1 MLGWWNG
8 RHKGLKIPWGQPR
21 EGSSPFPSI
30 SCNQRV
36 TSHLTEDYCRVK
48 TRFTQILRN
57 RLAKTSIKSSSIYL
71 SLHSFVE
78 LLNFWRGRCVIRG
91 IREKSLPQPQI
102 RHNVAVWQNRS
113 FRHISS
119 YFFLQL
125 REICVIL
132 SQNSRE
138 NSSALYPISNVSTL
152 YCSRASVSSL
162 V

>member
-1 MLGWWNG
+1 
-8 RHKGLKIPWGQPR
+8 
-21 EGSSPFPSI
+21 
-30 SCNQRV
+30 
-36 TSHLTEDYCRVK
+36 
-48 TRFTQILRN
+48 
-57 RLAKTSIKSSSIYL
+57 
-71 SLHSFVE
+71 
-78 LLNFWRGRCVIRG
+78 
-91 IREKSLPQPQI
+91 
-102 RHNVAVWQNRS
+102 VAVWQNRS